1 MMKRVLTLTSAL
13 ILACAVMAMA
23 APVPTIELVP
33 NGTSFSVMASNFTK
47 VDGFQMLIQYNPLA
61 LQKPQVAAGDMI
73 VGGIFVPNV
82 NHSRSTVNIAL
93 TNAFKSIEGSGK
105 LATISFSPVPG
116 GAAKGNVNIP
126 GNGYKFTSN
135 NASKTVTVKLISS
148 GEQSLGKLE
157 NDAIVACLND
167 SLNCT
172 AEVKPDGT
180 VSLNYMAKT
189 PVSGSCGAVS
199 GTIVS
204 TAPAANLCS
213 QGTPSSI
220 SGNGPWYWKCSGS
233 NGGTSADCV
242 ATKTPDAI
250 NGICGGATGSSF
262 PAMPADNLCSA
273 GIASALAESD
283 SWTWSCLGVNGGSPA
298 SCSAKK
304 STSQSNG
311 ICGAANG
318 VPTSSRPMLLC
329 AAGIPSDVSESS
341 SLWAWSCFGVNG
353 GAQAN
358 CSAPTPASL
367 PTQYAAQTGQTTSIG
382 FVTQSVEQAAPT
394 SDKKADSQPLVTDL
408 RKDMTIPLG
417 GADATT
423 GATKKAP
430 EQDKEAES
438 KFISYKAA
446 LQYFTAYKGERN
458 PKSLIALF
466 AESAIP
472 AFIQDPPIALSD
484 GKGVVRI
491 KLSFN
496 ASGSELPKFIMQ
508 GATLKKLP
516 TQGEDG
522 FWSMEALPKKDAYDA
537 KLTVIDGERMLEFPL
552 TVAPVTAPLLGK
564 DKKFTEA
571 DFARFLAKPAKYDL
585 NGDKKFDSID
595 DFIYTANYI
604 VALKIKPEKLK
615 VDQPKKVED
624 GKKKEPAKQKDLKA
638 KDEMDKAAPKPAVP
652 VKKATEPAG
661 PK

>member
-47 VDGFQMLIQYNPLA
+47 VSGFQMLIQYNPLA
-61 LQKPQVAAGDMI
+61 LQNPQVAAGEMI

-82 NHSRSTVNIAL
+82 THSRSTVNIAL
-93 TNAFKSIEGSGK
+93 TNAFKTIEGSGK
-105 LATISFSPVPG
+105 LATISFSPVLG

-126 GNGYKFTSN
+126 GDGYKFTGD
-135 NASKTVTVKLISS
+135 NARKTVTVKLISS

-167 SLNCT
+167 TLNCT
-172 AEVKPDGT
+172 AKVKPDGT
-180 VSLNYMAKT
+180 VDLQYKSNT
-189 PVSGSCGAVS
+189 PSNATCGSANGS
-199 GTIVS
+199 RFNTKPTS
-204 TAPAANLCS
+204 NLCVV
-213 QGTPSSI
+213 GTPSTV
-220 SGNGPWYWKCSGS
+220 SGDGPWAWKCDGES
-233 NGGTSADCV
+233 GGTSA
-242 ATKTPDAI
+242 
-250 NGICGGATGSSF
+250 
-262 PAMPADNLCSA
+262 
-273 GIASALAESD
+273 
-283 SWTWSCLGVNGGSPA
+283 
-298 SCSAKK
+298 SCSADK
-304 STSQSNG
+304 TSDVTKGACGPASG
-311 ICGAANG
+311 IA
-318 VPTSSRPMLLC
+318 TSSTPAFNLC
-329 AAGIPSDVSESS
+329 TSGTPSEVTESS
-341 SLWAWSCFGVNG
+341 SLWAWSCSGVNG
-353 GAQAN
+353 GGQVY
-358 CSAPTPASL
+358 CSAPTPATL
-367 PTQYAAQTGQTTSIG
+367 ATQYAAQTGQTPSIG

-408 RKDMTIPLG
+408 RKDMTIPVG
-417 GADATT
+417 GADTPAAA
-423 GATKKAP
+423 ATKKTP
-430 EQDKEAES
+430 EQAKEAES
-438 KFISYKAA
+438 KFVSHKAA
-446 LQYFTAYKGERN
+446 LQYFAAYKGERN

-466 AESAIP
+466 AEPAIP
-472 AFIQDPPIALSD
+472 AFVQDPPIALSD

-496 ASGSELPKFIMQ
+496 ASGSEMPKFIMQ

-638 KDEMDKAAPKPAVP
+638 KDEMDNAAAKPAEP
-652 VKKATEPAG
+652 VKKATKPAG